1 MSSSVASHGP
11 LLVLL
16 ALLSGCGAQP
26 DPDLGGVQGGGS
38 GGAPASS
45 EGQAALGAEAPARGD
60 AVGTSLGSDGQDSSS
75 HRAGASGGSGVGV
88 TADVSTDSQAPTGA
102 MTAVGRPKP
111 EGRCMAAC
119 ERHGA
124 PCCFLSGACRQSAG
138 GCAIEI
144 LEATVGTLY
153 EYAAL
158 EREVAAL
165 PQDVMAAFAD
175 TDVAW
180 AAADPSPARIAL
192 ALTSQAAERYPVS
205 PELAWNHP
213 FRLSCN
219 GEVLLLGVT
228 YPAFGAAALKTPV
241 LHAHTHAEGHVVLA
255 LGAWQGAWYGAAQGS
270 AELTAELTGRLD
282 RPELREAF
290 CARGVLEELDPAV
303 LWLDL

>member
-1 MSSSVASHGP
+1 MFASQGA

-16 ALLSGCGAQP
+16 TLLSGCGAQV
-26 DPDLGGVQGGGS
+26 DPDLGALEGGES

-45 EGQAALGAEAPARGD
+45 EGQAALGADG
-60 AVGTSLGSDGQDSSS
+60 AVGSSLGSDRATAGGGQDSPS
-75 HRAGASGGSGVGV
+75 HRARASGGSAVGV
-88 TADVSTDSQAPTGA
+88 ATDVSADSQAPEGA
-102 MTAVGRPKP
+102 RTAVGRPRP
-111 EGRCMAAC
+111 EEGCTAPC

-124 PCCFLSGACRQSAG
+124 PCCFPSGACRQSAG

-165 PQDVMAAFAD
+165 PQDVLVAFAD

-180 AAADPSPARIAL
+180 AAADPSPAARIAL
-192 ALTSQAAERYPVS
+192 ALTSQAAERYPIS

-219 GEVLLLGVT
+219 GQVLLLGVV
-228 YPAFGAAALKTPV
+228 YPAFGAAALRTPV
-241 LHAHTHAEGHVVLA
+241 LHTSIHAEGHVVLA
-255 LGAWQGAWYGAAQGS
+255 LGAWQGAWHGAAQGS
-270 AELTAELTGRLD
+270 AELTADLTGRLD
-282 RPELREAF
+282 RPELREAL

-303 LWLDL
+303 SWLDL